1 MIAILLPLLAGVYF
15 GYRYHVRR
23 QRLDPL
29 EDDQE
34 SSEPLNGMAE
44 RKAPPARTPDLPWWN
59 WRRWTTEE
67 ETRYFPLADRSLPG
81 RQRTD

>member
-67 ETRYFPLADRSLPG
+67 ESRYFPLADRSLPG